1 MNDQKRKETPFFC
14 AVWFGTPHSPFM
26 ALEKDRD
33 DFAHLDETS
42 SNHYAELKAMDRSI
56 GSLRKGLRKL
66 SLEKNTI
73 VWFMSD
79 NGGLPKINP
88 PTTGGLRDFKGSLY
102 EGGIR
107 VPCIIEWPKG
117 ISECRK
123 TNYPAGAVDVFPT
136 IAEIVGLSKDS
147 WLNPQDGVSLV
158 KLFNEELPFR
168 KKPLVFSSNDRMA
181 VIDNHWKLVSLPGKN
196 GPKLELYDLSKDPS
210 ETTNLKEK
218 EVPVFNNLLRLI
230 KSSRTSIQE
239 SVKGKDYELKTVKEQ
254 PPRIFWT
261 EVKSYEKYF
270 NNWKNRPEYKRLNNR
285 QK

>member
-1 MNDQKRKETPFFC
+1 
-14 AVWFGTPHSPFM
+14 
-26 ALEKDRD
+26 
-33 DFAHLDETS
+33 
-42 SNHYAELKAMDRSI
+42 
-56 GSLRKGLRKL
+56 
-66 SLEKNTI
+66 
-73 VWFMSD
+73 MSD

-123 TNYPAGAVDVFPT
+123 TNYPAGVVDVFPT

-196 GPKLELYDLSKDPS
+196 GQKLELYDLSKDPS

-218 EVPVFNNLLRLI
+218 EVPFFNNLLRLI
-230 KSSRTSIQE
+230 KSSRVSIQE
-239 SVKGKDYELKTVKEQ
+239 SVKVKITSW
-254 PPRIFWT
+254 RLS
-261 EVKSYEKYF
+261 KSNHQEFLDGSQIIRKYF
-270 NNWKNRPEYKRLNNR
+270 NNWKTVQNING
-285 QK
+285 